1 MAKDTLNWKTLDPQ
15 SLPKEHAALLATYKT
30 AYAKAQEA
38 RKAFEARMNTD
49 AKLPVGK
56 QLVFSY
62 RYGVGIAIGDV
73 ERKTSSSKAVSL
85 ADCLQSAM
93 TA

>member
-38 RKAFEARMNTD
+38 RKAFEARMNAD
-49 AKLPVGK
+49 ARLPAGK

-73 ERKTSSSKAVSL
+73 ERKASTSKAVSL
-85 ADCLQSAM
+85 ADYLQSAM
-93 TA
+93 SA